1 MLHVAK
7 REVTVTRS
15 PVMSLLAL
23 FCHVDTFC
31 HAFLPHWN
39 QELRAYGQRTRQR
52 SGQLAMSEIITIVL
66 HFHQM
71 RFRDFKTYYLAYVLG
86 HLRREFPHA
95 VSYQRFVALMPTTL
109 GPLCA
114 YLQSCLGQ
122 CTGISFVD
130 STALSVCHNRRI
142 GQHRVFRDL
151 AQRGKTSLGWFY
163 GFKLH
168 VVINHHG
175 ELLACQLTPGN
186 TDDRRP
192 VPRLAQ
198 RLWGRL
204 FADKG
209 YLSQPLTQ
217 ELLRTRHLRL
227 VTHVKRNMTNRLLLL
242 HDKVLLRRRAI
253 METVFDQL
261 KHLMQIE
268 HTRHRSPANF
278 AVNLLAGLIVY
289 CHQDKKPSIYRN
301 GRLQLTTLSPN

>member
-1 MLHVAK
+1 
-7 REVTVTRS
+7 
-15 PVMSLLAL
+15 MSLLEL
-23 FCHVDTFC
+23 FYHVDSFCHV
-31 HAFLPHWN
+31 FLPQWE
-39 QELRAYGQRTRQR
+39 QAQRDQGQRVRRR
-52 SGQLAMSEIITIVL
+52 SGQLAMSEVLTIMI
-66 HFHQM
+66 HFHQV
-71 RFRDFKTYYLAYVLG
+71 RFRDFKTYYLVYVLG

-95 VSYQRFVALMPTTL
+95 VSYQRFVELLPAAI

-114 YLQSCLGQ
+114 YLQTCLGH

-130 STALSVCHNRRI
+130 STALAVCHNRRI
-142 GQHRVFRDL
+142 GQHRVFRNL

-168 VVINHHG
+168 VVINDQG

-192 VPRLAQ
+192 VPKLAE

-217 ELLRTRHLRL
+217 ELLRTRQLRL
-227 VTHVKRNMTNRLLLL
+227 VTHVKRNMVNRLLLL
-242 HDKVLLRRRAI
+242 HEKVLLRRRALV
-253 METVFDQL
+253 ETVFDQL

-268 HTRHRSPANF
+268 HTRHRSPTNF
-278 AVNLLAGLIVY
+278 AVNLVAGLIAY
-289 CHQDKKPSIYRN
+289 CHQPNKPSIYRG
-301 GRLQLTTLSPN
+301 GRPQLTTVIPN